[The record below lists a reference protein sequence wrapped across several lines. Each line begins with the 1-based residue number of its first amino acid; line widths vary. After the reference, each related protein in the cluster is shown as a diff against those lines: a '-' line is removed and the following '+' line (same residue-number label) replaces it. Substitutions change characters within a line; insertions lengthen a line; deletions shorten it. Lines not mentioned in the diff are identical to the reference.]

1 MCTHTHTA
9 RLGVQTDTEAYAL
22 GSIFPSTKAKSDML
36 PLSLL
41 WLATAVGVKSI
52 IPNHGFKGRS
62 QLMCINELRRPD
74 MALFVCTAN
83 LAASEVGGLFDVAA
97 VCSDVRAG

>member
-1 MCTHTHTA
+1 MHVHTHTA

-22 GSIFPSTKAKSDML
+22 GSIFPSTKAKSNML

-62 QLMCINELRRPD
+62 QLMCINEPRRLD
-74 MALFVCTAN
+74 MTLLCTAH

-97 VCSDVRAG
+97 VCSDVRGG

>member
-1 MCTHTHTA
+1 MHVHTHTA

-22 GSIFPSTKAKSDML
+22 GSIFPSTKAKSNML

-52 IPNHGFKGRS
+52 TPNHGFKGRS
-62 QLMCINELRRPD
+62 QLMCINESGRPD
-74 MALFVCTAN
+74 MTLLYIAH
-83 LAASEVGGLFDVAA
+83 LAASEVRGLFDVAA
-97 VCSDVRAG
+97 VCSDVRGG